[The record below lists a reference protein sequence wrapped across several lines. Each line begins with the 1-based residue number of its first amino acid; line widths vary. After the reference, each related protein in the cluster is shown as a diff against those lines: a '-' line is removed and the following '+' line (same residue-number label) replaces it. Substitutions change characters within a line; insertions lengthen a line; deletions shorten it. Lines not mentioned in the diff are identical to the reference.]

1 MPGKPLSRNKL
12 VKIVFGFSREKIF
25 LTELFLI
32 LVPEAEKSLIIF
44 KLFFYFKTA
53 SIRNFHVMLCH

>member
-32 LVPEAEKSLIIF
+32 LPEAEKSLIIF